1 MSTIFSE
8 TMEPLPDATIRVLH
22 VKRIMAEKTSVY
34 ITADLLEFH
43 PNLKERQRLIFR
55 SYAYVKPRPEL
66 LLPEHAHLYQL
77 CRDGDSAEPYV
88 RINELYIHDEDMRE
102 MLTWCKMREL
112 APLIVH
118 PCSLSY

>member
-55 SYAYVKPRPEL
+55 SYAMSNHVQSCSCPNTPTSINSVGMAIRQSHTCEL
-66 LLPEHAHLYQL
+66 MNSIFMTKICGKCLL
-77 CRDGDSAEPYV
+77 GV
-88 RINELYIHDEDMRE
+88 R
-102 MLTWCKMREL
+102 C
-112 APLIVH
+112 A
-118 PCSLSY
+118 S